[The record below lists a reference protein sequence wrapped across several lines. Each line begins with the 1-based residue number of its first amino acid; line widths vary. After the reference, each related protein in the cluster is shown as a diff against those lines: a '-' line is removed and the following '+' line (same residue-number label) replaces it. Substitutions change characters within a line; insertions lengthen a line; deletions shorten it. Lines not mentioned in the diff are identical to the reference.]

1 VTNPRLCFAV
11 LLFALFGTAPISSQA
26 ATLNGTVMTVLIIPA
41 STVDATIERIL
52 TESALVFLEREGIE
66 AVTADSELSDEEPTR
81 RDITRLAREA
91 GSDFVLL
98 GTYTLAGDTATTL
111 HISFS
116 LHLADSAAPAA
127 TVHGD
132 IEIDLS
138 LDRSVASLLETLLE
152 EVITHLAQTDS
163 ELLSDGSRDDEVTAT
178 GAATAESGTSSD
190 SSGTDGSIDDAGVRI
205 VGMPHTLEF
214 SVGYVPEFAV
224 GGASGYYQFAHG
236 VGGYVHLI
244 VGRRDGLGIGLSGS
258 TVFASATGTA
268 TTAELL
274 IVPLA
279 VTTTIRSVPAPI
291 GVYLTLGG
299 GGALIRMSSPVLDTL
314 AKLVPYATG
323 GVGVKIALLDW
334 VGMNAGVTFDAMFE
348 GSVLLTSFVPSVSVY
363 LGF

>member
-1 VTNPRLCFAV
+1 MTNARLCFAV
-11 LLFALFGTAPISSQA
+11 VLFAWLGTVPISSQA

-41 STVDATIERIL
+41 STVDTTIERIL

-91 GSDFVLL
+91 GGDFVLL

-111 HISFS
+111 DISFS

-127 TVHGD
+127 TVQGD

-138 LDRSVASLLETLLE
+138 LDRSVAGLLETLLG
-152 EVITHLAQTDS
+152 EVIAHLAQTDS
-163 ELLSDGSRDDEVTAT
+163 ELLSDGSRDNEVTTT
-178 GAATAESGTSSD
+178 GATTAESS
-190 SSGTDGSIDDAGVRI
+190 TDGTIDDAGVRI
-205 VGMPHTLEF
+205 AGMPDTLEF
-214 SVGYVPEFAV
+214 AVGYVPEFAV

-244 VGRRDGLGIGLSGS
+244 VGKRDGFGIGLSGS

-279 VTTTIRSVPAPI
+279 ISVTIRSVPAPI

-299 GGALIRMSSPVLDTL
+299 GGALIHMSSPVLDTL